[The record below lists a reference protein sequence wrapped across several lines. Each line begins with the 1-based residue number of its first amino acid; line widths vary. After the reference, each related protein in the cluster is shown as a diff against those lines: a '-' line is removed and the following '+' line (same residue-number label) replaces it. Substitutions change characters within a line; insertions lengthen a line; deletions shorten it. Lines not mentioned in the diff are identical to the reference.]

1 MQPNL
6 ALAKKMNIAAVIISV
21 IAIGLVAGLRPANK
35 PDFGIDF
42 SFLPP
47 IYSTINAVVACCLL
61 MALVEIK
68 KKNRVA
74 HQRYIYISMA
84 LSALFLIL
92 YLVYH
97 FTTPETKFC
106 KEGTIKII
114 YIFILITHIVL
125 AGLSLPFILFTF
137 IRAYTGQ
144 YEAHRKMARIVW
156 PFWFYVAVTGPII
169 YLMLRPLSLIHI

>member
-6 ALAKKMNIAAVIISV
+6 ALAKKLNIGAIIISV
-21 IAIGLVAGLRPANK
+21 IVLALVAGLRPADK

-47 IYSTINAVVACCLL
+47 IYSTLNAIVAFCLL
-61 MALVEIK
+61 RALIMIK
-68 KKNRVA
+68 KKNMVA

-92 YLVYH
+92 YVIYH
-97 FTTPETKFC
+97 FTTPETKYCGVGSIRNVYF
-106 KEGTIKII
+106 
-114 YIFILITHIVL
+114 FILITHIVL
-125 AGLSLPFILFTF
+125 AALTLPFILFTF

-144 YEAHRKMARIVW
+144 YEAHRKMAKIVW
-156 PFWFYVAVTGPII
+156 PFWFYVAVTGPVI
-169 YLMLRPLSLIHI
+169 YLMLRPCYGG

>member
-6 ALAKKMNIAAVIISV
+6 VLAKKMNIAAIIISV
-21 IAIGLVAGLRPANK
+21 IVLGLVAGLRPAAK

-42 SFLPP
+42 SFLPQV
-47 IYSTINAVVACCLL
+47 YSSINAIVAICLV

-68 KKNRVA
+68 RKNMAA
-74 HQRYIYISMA
+74 HQRYIYISMG

-92 YLVYH
+92 YVVYH
-97 FTTPETKFC
+97 FTTPETKYC
-106 KEGTIKII
+106 GVGTIRYI
-114 YIFILITHIVL
+114 YFFILITHIVL
-125 AGLSLPFILFTF
+125 AALILPFILFTF

-144 YEAHRKMARIVW
+144 YEAHRKMAKIVW

-169 YLMLRPLSLIHI
+169 YLMLRPCYG